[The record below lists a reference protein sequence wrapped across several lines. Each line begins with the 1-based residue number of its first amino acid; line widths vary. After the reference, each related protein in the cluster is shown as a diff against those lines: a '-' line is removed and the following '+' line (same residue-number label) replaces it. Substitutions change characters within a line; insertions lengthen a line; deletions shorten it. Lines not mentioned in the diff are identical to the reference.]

1 MKNNEHSE
9 SDDSEDQ
16 NEIDD
21 SDDYSDIDSDRPNLL
36 QINKKTDKMKK
47 EEETKLL
54 EKKLS
59 RNKNDTD
66 IQYDA
71 KKKKII
77 NSFVPNLEELNEF
90 LNKCTIKGSKRK
102 RKKK

>member
-36 QINKKTDKMKK
+36 QINKKIDKIKK

-54 EKKLS
+54 EKKHS

-66 IQYDA
+66 IKYDA
-71 KKKKII
+71 NIFLFYII
-77 NSFVPNLEELNEF
+77 VLLLSIGK
-90 LNKCTIKGSKRK
+90 NKN
-102 RKKK
+102 